1 MEQEISGLKVCRQ
14 LLLLQTLIQIRP
26 QVVIFTGLL
35 QRCKQWGYQ
44 TVHGTNPVTYDLPIP
59 FEEAPFTVAISTGN
73 SGNHASCGGF
83 TKTTIVL
90 RAGTTAGVWDTVGFF
105 IIGCQLQWGKILGDT
120 VNLKIINF
128 PVSFNECFG
137 GLALF
142 NGDPVAA
149 AEYATITDITNTN
162 FKIYMYANNA
172 GTGYANANIFYLFLG
187 AQPQWGINTG
197 GAVRTSTLP
206 IPFTNVFLA
215 VASTSSEWCCPGCS
229 ATNTTVTTRAY
240 QSNRPDVAQPN
251 DVNWIIIGCQPQWG
265 YSTGGSGAWALK
277 FNGVYTAVVVGAPGF
292 PAREFCGFTFDYTLT
307 GWSFAAGYNSP
318 VSYIRPTTTAIS
330 LGY

>member
-105 IIGCQLQWGKILGDT
+105 IIGCQLQWGFSVTLSFESQLYYQHYPISFT
-120 VNLKIINF
+120 V
-128 PVSFNECFG
+128 G
-137 GLALF
+137 
-142 NGDPVAA
+142 
-149 AEYATITDITNTN
+149 
-162 FKIYMYANNA
+162 
-172 GTGYANANIFYLFLG
+172 
-187 AQPQWGINTG
+187 
-197 GAVRTSTLP
+197 
-206 IPFTNVFLA
+206 PFTNIL
-215 VASTSSEWCCPGCS
+215 
-229 ATNTTVTTRAY
+229 TTVSDEVNGVVYAPTT
-240 QSNRPDVAQPN
+240 
-251 DVNWIIIGCQPQWG
+251 VNWYKDKFGIVCDY
-265 YSTGGSGAWALK
+265 YSNGAYVK
-277 FNGVYTAVVVGAPGF
+277 PTSV
-292 PAREFCGFTFDYTLT
+292 TF
-307 GWSFAAGYNSP
+307 
-318 VSYIRPTTTAIS
+318 IS
-330 LGY
+330 LGI

>member
-1 MEQEISGLKVCRQ
+1 MKV
-14 LLLLQTLIQIRP
+14 
-26 QVVIFTGLL
+26 
-35 QRCKQWGYQ
+35 GYQ
-44 TVHGTNPVTYDLPIP
+44 ILADLQQQQA
-59 FEEAPFTVAISTGN
+59 F
-73 SGNHASCGGF
+73 
-83 TKTTIVL
+83 K
-90 RAGTTAGVWDTVGFF
+90 
-105 IIGCQLQWGKILGDT
+105 QWGKILGDT

-187 AQPQWGINTG
+187 AQQQWGINTG

-240 QSNRPDVAQPN
+240 QSNRPDVA
-251 DVNWIIIGCQPQWG
+251 
-265 YSTGGSGAWALK
+265 
-277 FNGVYTAVVVGAPGF
+277 
-292 PAREFCGFTFDYTLT
+292 
-307 GWSFAAGYNSP
+307 
-318 VSYIRPTTTAIS
+318 
-330 LGY
+330 